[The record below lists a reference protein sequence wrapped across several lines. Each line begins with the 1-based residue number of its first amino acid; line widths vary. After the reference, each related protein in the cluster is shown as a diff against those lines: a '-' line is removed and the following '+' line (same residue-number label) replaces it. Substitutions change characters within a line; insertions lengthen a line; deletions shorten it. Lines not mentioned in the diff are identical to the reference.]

1 MNWLQRIKEAPK
13 LERTLQEVK
22 ALAVFSLSQKSVN
35 EAIEKYQT
43 WDLFCGQDR
52 FLTNGDVYA
61 VISKIAQTCARLP
74 MYTYEVK
81 PDAEK
86 KHLNRLNSLRSG
98 QYIDGAA
105 AFAIKSIQIKALSA
119 VAETDPVEFLLNDPN
134 PYQSRTE
141 FLENVYHWRVKEGEY
156 FIYKNRLGMGANAG
170 KVKEMYVLQPQY
182 VGISATNTFPKQ
194 IVGYSYIVPGTGITM
209 TIAPEDMIHG
219 KSFNPE
225 DELRGLS
232 PLRPGSRNVQ
242 RGEAAEDVSV
252 RQLQN
257 GGIPGIVYNEEIG
270 ADEVGQDELNGV
282 RNAYDSYVRNPN
294 NKGKLFWAAGRV
306 GVAQTGST
314 LTDLAVLDGEKYS
327 FKKFCNLFG
336 ISDILFNSD
345 TAATESN
352 VQQKQKELYTVVALP
367 LAYGVA
373 KKLTLELCGEF
384 ADKKRIEDIDL
395 SGIAELQ
402 DDLFKTA
409 QALAAMPVTPS
420 VNEMREM
427 INYERSEG
435 LYMDEPL
442 IKDGYKPISFLTEPE
457 PFIIP

>member
-1 MNWLQRIKEAPK
+1 MNWLQRIQQAPK

-22 ALAVFSLSQKSVN
+22 ALAVLSMSQQSINNATVS
-35 EAIEKYQT
+35 YQA
-43 WDLFCGQDR
+43 WDIFCGKDR

-141 FLENVYHWRVKEGEY
+141 FLENVYHWRVKEGEF

-194 IVGYSYIVPGTGITM
+194 IVSYSYIVPGTGITM

-232 PLRPGSRNVQ
+232 PLRAGSRNIQ

-373 KKLTLELCGEF
+373 KKLTVDLCSEF

-402 DDLFKTA
+402 EDMQATA
-409 QALAAMPVTPS
+409 SALASMPFTLTP
-420 VNEMREM
+420 NECRELW
-427 INYERSEG
+427 NYERIEAD
-435 LYMDEPL
+435 YMDEVF
-442 IKDGYKPISFLTEPE
+442 IKAGYEPISFLTQPE
-457 PFIIP
+457 PVVIP